1 MKKALLKDSIKEIK
15 NNFKRFIS
23 LLLMAFLGVGFFAGI
38 RATSPDMVDSV
49 DTYYKNQM
57 MYDIQVMSTLGL
69 TQGDIDN
76 IKQID
81 GVDIVEGTY
90 EADGKLEIDNKEII
104 TKVLCVD
111 ELNKPL
117 LVEGNL
123 PQNANEC
130 VVEES
135 FLTRNNKKIGDTITV
150 DIENSQ
156 NDDGDEIEYLYNKE
170 LKIVGT
176 VKSPLYIS
184 NERGNSTIGDG
195 RIDYYMYISKDN
207 IQAKDTFTNIY
218 ITLKDITKYQTASSK
233 YEDKVNKVKD
243 RIEEIKEE
251 RENARHDE
259 LVEKAT
265 IKVNDAQ
272 AEFDKQKQEADQKIA
287 DAQKQIDDGKVE
299 IENSQKEITANE
311 QKANTEFANAEKQ
324 IASAKKE
331 IETNEKTLEAKE
343 QEANTQI
350 SQLETQKQG
359 LIGQRDTLNSQLAN
373 LQNTYNQIVSQL
385 QNPGLS
391 EETRK
396 KLESQKQTLET
407 QIQTLNNTIGTIN
420 SGITQIENGINQAN
434 TQITQAKQELQNA
447 KNQIS
452 SQEKRLNQERTNTK
466 AQLENAKKQI
476 EQATIDLQQGQQE
489 LDAQKQEAEQQLKDA
504 ESKLIDAKEKIAEI
518 ESPEWYILDRYANT
532 GYSSFAQDKES
543 VKNIGRVFPIVF
555 FLVAVL
561 ISLTSMTRMIEE
573 QRTQIG
579 TLKALGYNKL
589 QIMTKYL
596 LYSSLASILGGI
608 IGMNVGFYLIPTL
621 IWRMY
626 EVVYQIPE
634 FILGYNWEYGGAGL
648 IIISACIIGAT
659 IYSSIKELKQQPAIL
674 MRPKAPKIGKRVL
687 LERIN
692 FIWKRLSFSQK
703 VTIRNIFRYKK
714 RFMMTIIGI
723 LGCTS
728 LILAG
733 FGLKDSI
740 GSLMPNQYGK
750 IFKYDFQINLKE
762 GLEETKK
769 QEYINELLQKQEIE
783 EAIETYTTTSTAIG
797 NTNEEDV
804 QIIIP
809 KNQNE
814 LEKTISLIDINTEQK
829 IELQK
834 GQICIT
840 DKLAQLL
847 GVKQGDTIT
856 LRNNDEEEQIV
867 ISNIAE
873 NYVYHYA
880 YMTRETYEEL
890 YQTTYETN
898 SILTN
903 NAKITEEQEEN
914 LATEIMNQ
922 NEVASLT
929 RNSSAEEMMETTMES
944 LNYVVVVLIVSAGLL
959 AFAVL
964 YNLSNVNISERI
976 RELAT
981 IKVLGFYDKEVYT
994 YVTRETILLTIIGI
1008 VFGLIAGYFLNYF
1021 IIGTCEIDILRFS
1034 KIVHPISYLYAILIT
1049 VLFTII
1055 VNIFTYF
1062 ALKKI
1067 NMIES
1072 LKSIE

>member
-1 MKKALLKDSIKEIK
+1 
-15 NNFKRFIS
+15 
-23 LLLMAFLGVGFFAGI
+23 
-38 RATSPDMVDSV
+38 
-49 DTYYKNQM
+49 
-57 MYDIQVMSTLGL
+57 
-69 TQGDIDN
+69 
-76 IKQID
+76 
-81 GVDIVEGTY
+81 
-90 EADGKLEIDNKEII
+90 
-104 TKVLCVD
+104 
-111 ELNKPL
+111 
-117 LVEGNL
+117 
-123 PQNANEC
+123 
-130 VVEES
+130 
-135 FLTRNNKKIGDTITV
+135 
-150 DIENSQ
+150 
-156 NDDGDEIEYLYNKE
+156 
-170 LKIVGT
+170 
-176 VKSPLYIS
+176 
-184 NERGNSTIGDG
+184 
-195 RIDYYMYISKDN
+195 
-207 IQAKDTFTNIY
+207 
-218 ITLKDITKYQTASSK
+218 
-233 YEDKVNKVKD
+233 
-243 RIEEIKEE
+243 
-251 RENARHDE
+251 
-259 LVEKAT
+259 
-265 IKVNDAQ
+265 
-272 AEFDKQKQEADQKIA
+272 
-287 DAQKQIDDGKVE
+287 
-299 IENSQKEITANE
+299 
-311 QKANTEFANAEKQ
+311 
-324 IASAKKE
+324 
-331 IETNEKTLEAKE
+331 
-343 QEANTQI
+343 
-350 SQLETQKQG
+350 
-359 LIGQRDTLNSQLAN
+359 
-373 LQNTYNQIVSQL
+373 
-385 QNPGLS
+385 
-391 EETRK
+391 
-396 KLESQKQTLET
+396 
-407 QIQTLNNTIGTIN
+407 
-420 SGITQIENGINQAN
+420 
-434 TQITQAKQELQNA
+434 
-447 KNQIS
+447 
-452 SQEKRLNQERTNTK
+452 
-466 AQLENAKKQI
+466 
-476 EQATIDLQQGQQE
+476 
-489 LDAQKQEAEQQLKDA
+489 
-504 ESKLIDAKEKIAEI
+504 
-518 ESPEWYILDRYANT
+518 
-532 GYSSFAQDKES
+532 
-543 VKNIGRVFPIVF
+543 
-555 FLVAVL
+555 
-561 ISLTSMTRMIEE
+561 MTRMIEE

-994 YVTRETILLTIIGI
+994 YVTRETILLTLIGI
-1008 VFGLIAGYFLNYF
+1008 ALGLVGGYFLNYF
-1021 IIGTCEIDILRFS
+1021 IIGTCEIEMLRFS
-1034 KIVHPISYLYAILIT
+1034 KIIHPMSYLYAILIT
-1049 VLFTII
+1049 VVFTVI

-1067 NMIES
+1067 DMIES
-1072 LKSIE
+1072 LKSVE

>member
-1 MKKALLKDSIKEIK
+1 MKKALFKDSIKEIK
-15 NNFKRFIS
+15 NNYKRFLS

-49 DTYYKNQM
+49 DTYYKNQK
-57 MYDIQVMSTLGL
+57 MYDIQVISTLGL
-69 TQGDIDN
+69 TEDDIN
-76 IKQID
+76 SIKQID

-90 EADGKLEIDNKEII
+90 ETDGKLEIDNKEII

-130 VVEES
+130 VVEEN
-135 FLTRNNKKIGDTITV
+135 FLTQNNKLIGDTITIE
-150 DIENSQ
+150 IENTQ
-156 NDDGDEIEYLYNKE
+156 NDNGEEIEYLYNKE

-184 NERGNSTIGDG
+184 NERGNSTLGDG
-195 RIDYYMYISKDN
+195 RIDYYIYISKEN
-207 IQAKDTFTNIY
+207 IQAKDTYTNIY
-218 ITLKDITKYQTASSK
+218 VTLKNVDKYQTASSK
-233 YEDKVNKVKD
+233 YEDTVEDVKSK
-243 RIEEIKEE
+243 IEEIKEE
-251 RENARHDE
+251 RETARHDE

-265 IKVNDAQ
+265 TKVNDAQ

-287 DAQKQIDDGKVE
+287 DAQKEIDDGKVE
-299 IENSQKEITANE
+299 IENSEAEIKENE

-331 IETNEKTLEAKE
+331 IETNEKTLATKE
-343 QEANTQI
+343 QEANNQI
-350 SQLETQKQG
+350 SQLESQKQG

-373 LQNTYNQIVSQL
+373 LQNTFNQIVAQL

-396 KLESQKQTLET
+396 ELENQKQTLET

-420 SGITQIENGINQAN
+420 SGITEIDNGIKEANSQISGAKKELQSAKTKLSTQEKQLNREKANTNAQIE
-434 TQITQAKQELQNA
+434 E
-447 KNQIS
+447 
-452 SQEKRLNQERTNTK
+452 
-466 AQLENAKKQI
+466 AKKQI
-476 EQATIDLQQGQQE
+476 EQAKTELQQGQQE
-489 LDAQKQEAEQQLKDA
+489 LETQKQEVEQQLKDA
-504 ESKLIDAKEKIAEI
+504 ESELIDAREKIAEI
-518 ESPEWYILDRYANT
+518 ENPEWYILDRYANA
-532 GYSSFAQDKES
+532 GYSSFVQDKES
-543 VKNIGRVFPIVF
+543 IKNIGRVFPVVF

-561 ISLTSMTRMIEE
+561 ISLTSMTRMVEE

-579 TLKALGYNKL
+579 TLKALGYNKI
-589 QIMTKYL
+589 QIASKYIM
-596 LYSSLASILGGI
+596 YSSLACIIGGLL
-608 IGMNVGFYLIPTL
+608 GMNVGFYLIPLL

-626 EVVYQIPE
+626 EVMYQVPE
-634 FILGYNWEYGGAGL
+634 FLIGYNWEYGGAGL

-659 IYSSIKELKQQPAIL
+659 IYSSVKELRQEPAIL

-728 LILAG
+728 LIVAG

-740 GSLMPNQYGK
+740 GSMMPNQYEK
-750 IFKYDFQINLKE
+750 IFKYDMQINLKE
-762 GLEETKK
+762 GLDESKQ
-769 QEYINELLQKQEIE
+769 QEYISELQQKQEIE
-783 EAIETYTTTSTAIG
+783 DTLETHMTTSTAIG
-797 NTNEEDV
+797 IADEEDV
-804 QIIIP
+804 QIIVP
-809 KNQNE
+809 KNQEE
-814 LEKTISLIDINTEQK
+814 LEKMISLIDINTEEK

-847 GVKQGDTIT
+847 GVEQGDTIT
-856 LRNNDEEEQIV
+856 LKNGDEEKQIV
-867 ISNIAE
+867 ISNVAE
-873 NYVYHYA
+873 NYIYHYA
-880 YMTRETYEEL
+880 YMSKETYEEL
-890 YQTTYETN
+890 YQTQYETN
-898 SILTN
+898 AILTKN
-903 NAKITEEQEEN
+903 IEMTEEQEEN

-922 NEVASLT
+922 NEVASLS
-929 RNSSAEEMMETTMES
+929 RNSSVKEMLNTTMES

-981 IKVLGFYDKEVYT
+981 IKVLGFYDREVYS

-1008 VFGLIAGYFLNYF
+1008 LFGLIAGYFLNFF
-1021 IIGTCEIDILRFS
+1021 ILGTCEIDMLRFS
-1034 KIVHPISYLYAILIT
+1034 KILHPLSYIYAILIT
-1049 VLFTII
+1049 VLFTVI

-1062 ALKKI
+1062 TLKKI

>member
-1 MKKALLKDSIKEIK
+1 MKKALFKDSVKEIK
-15 NNFKRFIS
+15 NNYKRFLS

-38 RATSPDMVDSV
+38 RATSPDMVDSI
-49 DTYYKNQM
+49 DTYYKNQK
-57 MYDIQVMSTLGL
+57 MYDIQVISTLGL
-69 TQGDIDN
+69 TEDDVN
-76 IKQID
+76 SIKQID

-90 EADGKLEIDNKEII
+90 ETDGKLEIDNKEII

-117 LVEGNL
+117 LVEGQL

-130 VVEES
+130 VVEEN
-135 FLTRNNKKIGDTITV
+135 FLTQNNKSIGDTIQIE
-150 DIENSQ
+150 IENTQ
-156 NDDGDEIEYLYNKE
+156 NAEGEEIEYLYNKE

-184 NERGNSTIGDG
+184 NERGNSTLGDG
-195 RIDYYMYISKDN
+195 RVDYYMYISKDN

-218 ITLKDITKYQTASSK
+218 VTLKDITKYQTASSK
-233 YEDKVNKVKD
+233 YEDKVNEVKD
-243 RIEEIKEE
+243 KIEEIKEE

-265 IKVNDAQ
+265 TKVNDAQ
-272 AEFDKQKQEADQKIA
+272 TEFDKQKQEADQKIA
-287 DAQKQIDDGKVE
+287 DAQKEIDDGKVE
-299 IENSQKEITANE
+299 IENSEKEISENE

-331 IETNEKTLEAKE
+331 IETNEKTLATKE
-343 QEANTQI
+343 QEVNNQI
-350 SQLETQKQG
+350 SQLETQKQE
-359 LIGQRDTLNSQLAN
+359 LVGQRDTLNSQLTN
-373 LQNTYNQIVSQL
+373 LQNTYNQIVAQL

-396 KLESQKQTLET
+396 ELESQKQTLET

-420 SGITQIENGINQAN
+420 SGITEIDNGIKEAN
-434 TQITQAKQELQNA
+434 SQISGAKKELQSAKTKLSKQEKQ
-447 KNQIS
+447 
-452 SQEKRLNQERTNTK
+452 LNQEKANTK
-466 AQLENAKKQI
+466 AQLEEAKKQI
-476 EQATIDLQQGQQE
+476 EQAKTELQQGQQE
-489 LDAQKQEAEQQLKDA
+489 LETQKQEVEQQLKDA
-504 ESKLIDAKEKIAEI
+504 ESKLIDAREEIAEI
-518 ESPEWYILDRYANT
+518 ENPEWYILDRYANT
-532 GYSSFAQDKES
+532 GYSSFVQDKES
-543 VKNIGRVFPIVF
+543 IKNIGRVFPVVF

-561 ISLTSMTRMIEE
+561 ISLTSMTRMVEE

-579 TLKALGYNKL
+579 TLKALGYNKI
-589 QIMTKYL
+589 QIASKYIM
-596 LYSSLASILGGI
+596 YSSLACIIGGLL
-608 IGMNVGFYLIPTL
+608 GMNVGFYLIPSL

-626 EVVYQIPE
+626 EVMYQVPE
-634 FILGYNWEYGGAGL
+634 FLIGYNWEYGGAGL

-659 IYSSIKELKQQPAIL
+659 IYSSIKELRQEPAIL

-728 LILAG
+728 LIVAG

-740 GSLMPNQYGK
+740 GSMMPNQYEK
-750 IFKYDFQINLKE
+750 IFKYDMQINLKE
-762 GLEETKK
+762 GLDESK
-769 QEYINELLQKQEIE
+769 QLEYINELEQKE
-783 EAIETYTTTSTAIG
+783 EVEDTLETYMTTSIAIG
-797 NTNEEDV
+797 NADEEDV
-804 QIIIP
+804 QIIVP
-809 KNQNE
+809 KNKDE
-814 LEKTISLIDINTEQK
+814 LETMISLIDLDTEEK

-856 LRNNDEEEQIV
+856 LKNGDEEKQIV
-867 ISNIAE
+867 ISNVAE
-873 NYVYHYA
+873 NYIYHYA

-890 YQTTYETN
+890 YQKQYETN
-898 SILTN
+898 AILTKN
-903 NAKITEEQEEN
+903 IEMTEEQEEN

-922 NEVASLT
+922 NEVASLS
-929 RNSSAEEMMETTMES
+929 RNSSVEEMLNTTMES

-981 IKVLGFYDKEVYT
+981 IKVLGFYDKEVYS

-1008 VFGLIAGYFLNYF
+1008 FFGLIAGYFLNFF
-1021 IIGTCEIDILRFS
+1021 ILGTCEIDMLRFS
-1034 KIVHPISYLYAILIT
+1034 KVLHPLSYLYAILIT
-1049 VLFTII
+1049 VLFTVI

-1062 ALKKI
+1062 TLKKI